1 MENKIGYVKAIS
13 QQNNAVQI
21 EHNGMVKW
29 LPLGAAIKIN
39 FVKKG
44 QVEFNTIVEGDE
56 EFVSFIKV
64 IKNKPLENFDS
75 EPRQVRP
82 NDAFKSGSEIDQ
94 QVMNRMCA
102 LKYAA
107 TVFEGTAKTE
117 ECILFTKAIHKF
129 LQDGTW

>member
-1 MENKIGYVKAIS
+1 MENKIGVVKAIS
-13 QQNNAVQI
+13 QQNNSVQI
-21 EHNGMVKW
+21 EHNGMIKW

-44 QVEFNTIVEGDE
+44 QVEFNTIVEGDD

-64 IKNKPLENFDS
+64 IKNKPLENFERAD
-75 EPRQVRP
+75 EVRP
-82 NDAFKSGSEIDQ
+82 NDAFKQKPEIDQ
-94 QVMNRMCA
+94 QIMNRMCA

-107 TVFEGTAKTE
+107 TVFEGTGKTVE
-117 ECILFTKAIHKF
+117 VIEFTKAIHKF